1 MGAAEM
7 THSNG
12 GVSVRK
18 AALIAGFSYLAIFAL
33 AIFANFFVLERLVD
47 QDDAAATA
55 SNIAESETLFRFALV
70 AFLVVFL
77 LDILIAWALYVFY
90 RATSTEV
97 SLLAA

>member
-1 MGAAEM
+1 M

-12 GVSVRK
+12 GLSVRQ
-18 AALIAGFSYLAIFAL
+18 AAVIAGFGYLAIFVL
-33 AIFANFFVLERLVD
+33 AIFANFFVLECLVE

-55 SNIAESETLFRFALV
+55 NNIAGSETLFRFALV

-77 LDILIAWALYVFY
+77 LDILISWALYVFF